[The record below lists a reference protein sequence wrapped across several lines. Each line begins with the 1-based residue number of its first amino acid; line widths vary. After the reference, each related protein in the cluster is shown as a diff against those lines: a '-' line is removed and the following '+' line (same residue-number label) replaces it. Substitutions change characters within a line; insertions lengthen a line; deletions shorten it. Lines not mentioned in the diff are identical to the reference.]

1 MEVFLDAEFPR
12 CDKVVRDA
20 ISCKNATDHA
30 EAADAH
36 HRQLAGGH
44 SLCEPGTVESHVKA
58 GCDGHKWAAAH
69 TAHSVLLWTSVS
81 ILALFFL
88 ELRRSLP
95 LPLPLTLTLPQPNPY
110 LSPYPYP

>member
-1 MEVFLDAEFPR
+1 MFLDAEFPR

-20 ISCKNATDHA
+20 ISCTNATDHA
-30 EAADAH
+30 GAADAH

-69 TAHSVLLWTSVS
+69 TAHSVLLWLSVS
-81 ILALFFL
+81 ILALFTFL
-88 ELRRSLP
+88 GTVSFTPPDL
-95 LPLPLTLTLPQPNPY
+95 
-110 LSPYPYP
+110 